1 MGNTRTGID
10 FYISFLAL
18 SLMPFIKLNPG
29 TLRPP
34 VWREERGGSRRI
46 VDDSREIASFKTV
59 RVRTEEER
67 IIIICLKGNVRMNL
81 KNILR
86 NSNTR
91 FEVSPGLCV
100 YADFLYVRSV

>member
-1 MGNTRTGID
+1 MGDTRTRID

-34 VWREERGGSRRI
+34 VWGDGVGRT

-59 RVRTEEER
+59 RVRTEEAS
-67 IIIICLKGNVRMNL
+67 IIIICLKGNSPRKDKFKKYL
-81 KNILR
+81 KN
-86 NSNTR
+86 SKT
-91 FEVSPGLCV
+91 F
-100 YADFLYVRSV
+100 